1 MRTSRLISLGILAS
15 VAAAYAGAPGATA
28 AEEYFLM
35 IDGVAGESVAGL
47 ARDAI
52 QVSEFSWGAES
63 TSVIGGG
70 GTTVGKTTFKDF
82 TIKKNV
88 DSTSPV
94 LLQKLG
100 QGATLP
106 AIELAVRH
114 ASGTLQPF
122 YMRYCMQ
129 PAILVSQQQAA
140 SSGDGSIQETLVF
153 RFGASSQ
160 WFTRQNAAG
169 QYTTTVV
176 GNWNTMTNSI
186 SILTGCATSRF

>member
-1 MRTSRLISLGILAS
+1 M
-15 VAAAYAGAPGATA
+15 
-28 AEEYFLM
+28 
-35 IDGVAGESVAGL
+35 
-47 ARDAI
+47 
-52 QVSEFSWGAES
+52 
-63 TSVIGGG
+63 
-70 GTTVGKTTFKDF
+70 GKTTFNDF

-129 PAILVSQQQAA
+129 PAILVSQEQAA

-160 WFTRQNAAG
+160 RFTRQNAAG

-186 SILTGCATSRF
+186 SILTGCATWVQAEIRAIARDADEAPRVGA

>member
-1 MRTSRLISLGILAS
+1 M
-15 VAAAYAGAPGATA
+15 
-28 AEEYFLM
+28 
-35 IDGVAGESVAGL
+35 
-47 ARDAI
+47 
-52 QVSEFSWGAES
+52 GAES
-63 TSVIGGG
+63 TSAIGGG

-114 ASGTLQPF
+114 VAGTLQPF

-129 PAILVSQQQAA
+129 PAILVSQKQAA
-140 SSGDGSIQETLVF
+140 SGDGPIQETLVF

-160 WFTRQNAAG
+160 RFTRQNAAG
-169 QYTTTVV
+169 QYTTTMV